1 MTRPRH
7 AGTAAEPEGSGGAR
21 GPWRTLL
28 SHARPHRAT
37 LIGAGLLSL
46 VSSAA
51 GLAQPL
57 AAQSLVAALGTGEE
71 IGDILLLLT
80 CLLVAG
86 AIVGAVGEYVLGR
99 TAESVVLSARG
110 RVVDRLLRLRVSA
123 YERTAPGDLMSR
135 VTSDTVLLREV
146 TTRSLVDGLTGS
158 LTLVAVIVLMAV
170 LDLVLLGVTLLVFV
184 FVGLVQWVVLPRIK
198 QAMTRSQESVG
209 RMGAELER
217 VLGAFRTVK
226 ASGAEHRELAS
237 IQRAARTAWREGVTA
252 ALWQAIAGTASGLSV
267 QVAFLAVL
275 GMGGMRVASGASDV
289 ATLVAFLL
297 YLFYLMG
304 PISLLLNAAAQAQV
318 GLAAVGRINE
328 VEAMPVEESPAGA
341 PARTSEPATV
351 RLEDVVFRYPD
362 APDPVHRGVSFTVP
376 ARGLTALVGPSGAGK
391 STVFAL
397 LERFHEAESGRVM
410 VDDRDVRDWP
420 LSDLRASIGYVE
432 QDTPVLAG
440 TLRQNLM
447 LGAPDA
453 DDAAVADAVAKSRL
467 DALVNRLP
475 DGLDTVVGH
484 RGTTLSG
491 GERQRVA
498 IARALL
504 RGPRLLLLDE
514 ATSQLDAANEL
525 ALRETIDEIVRTTT
539 VIVVAHRLSTVV
551 SADRIVVLDAGRV
564 AAVGTH
570 EELVAQNG
578 LYADLAAAQFAT
590 ADR

>member
-1 MTRPRH
+1 M
-7 AGTAAEPEGSGGAR
+7 
-21 GPWRTLL
+21 
-28 SHARPHRAT
+28 
-37 LIGAGLLSL
+37 
-46 VSSAA
+46 
-51 GLAQPL
+51 
-57 AAQSLVAALGTGEE
+57 
-71 IGDILLLLT
+71 
-80 CLLVAG
+80 
-86 AIVGAVGEYVLGR
+86 
-99 TAESVVLSARG
+99 
-110 RVVDRLLRLRVSA
+110 
-123 YERTAPGDLMSR
+123 
-135 VTSDTVLLREV
+135 
-146 TTRSLVDGLTGS
+146 
-158 LTLVAVIVLMAV
+158 
-170 LDLVLLGVTLLVFV
+170 
-184 FVGLVQWVVLPRIK
+184 
-198 QAMTRSQESVG
+198 
-209 RMGAELER
+209 
-217 VLGAFRTVK
+217 
-226 ASGAEHRELAS
+226 
-237 IQRAARTAWREGVTA
+237 
-252 ALWQAIAGTASGLSV
+252 